1 MNSRKFE
8 INKFDIV
15 LSAIE
20 NSLLHYRFSIS
31 VSVSDIVLQIF
42 HPLARDIYNDEE
54 SEFSKIIRVNKF
66 IVSQQL
72 KKILDPDG
80 PWSIIGFPRDER
92 AREMEK

>member
-72 KKILDPDG
+72 KKILDPDR
-80 PWSIIGFPRDER
+80 PWGIIGFPRR
-92 AREMEK
+92 

>member
-20 NSLLHYRFSIS
+20 GRKFSSPLRFSIS

-42 HPLARDIYNDEE
+42 HLFARDIYIYIKRGE
-54 SEFSKIIRVNKF
+54 
-66 IVSQQL
+66 
-72 KKILDPDG
+72 
-80 PWSIIGFPRDER
+80 
-92 AREMEK
+92 